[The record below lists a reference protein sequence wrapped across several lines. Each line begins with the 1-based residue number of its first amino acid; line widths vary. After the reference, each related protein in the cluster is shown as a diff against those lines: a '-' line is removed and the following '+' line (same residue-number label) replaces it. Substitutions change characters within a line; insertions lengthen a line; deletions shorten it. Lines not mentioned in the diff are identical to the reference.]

1 MADVVIPKNQKRY
14 LEPFKNRTYSYDNK
28 HSNVFL
34 SRYVN
39 NILRTV
45 GNDVI
50 VRGLVVKPH
59 INATSTGIDFVI
71 EPGALIQD
79 LTYIE
84 LPLESNISI
93 DEITSFPSHKVI
105 VYTSWRHL
113 DIVYSN
119 PLKIEV
125 TLYDPV
131 TENTLT
137 RWNSATD
144 RIILGIFNFEL
155 ENGLIVN
162 IREDESMHNIVLID
176 SNVIKNSTFD
186 IKVTSPWIPINS
198 ELSINEIGGIQETP
212 CCRVTPIGGSKQG
225 LAQTVVVKKDVEY
238 RFSMYMRGVS
248 NVIPFVIQIID
259 GNNIYEE
266 DPIVLAT
273 MNRQVGL
280 EWTRYEL
287 FFTPL
292 STNASVLITKDTK
305 TVKDNEFEVDNI
317 YMVEYTVAK
326 KSTTAN
332 NVKYV
337 DGGIL

>member
-1 MADVVIPKNQKRY
+1 MADVTIPKNQKRY

-45 GNDVI
+45 GNDII
-50 VRGLVVKPH
+50 VRGLAVKPH
-59 INATSTGIDFVI
+59 INATATGIDFTI
-71 EPGALIQD
+71 ESGALIQD

-84 LPLESNISI
+84 LPLDSNISI
-93 DEITSFPSHKVI
+93 DAITSFSGHKI
-105 VYTSWRHL
+105 IIYTNWRHL
-113 DIVYSN
+113 DVVYSN

-125 TLYDPV
+125 TLYDPI

-137 RWNSATD
+137 RWNSTTN

-155 ENGLIVN
+155 ENGLIAN
-162 IREDESMHNIVLID
+162 IREDASMNNIVLID
-176 SNVIKNSTFD
+176 SNAIKNSTFNT
-186 IKVTSPWIPINS
+186 KVAAPWIPINS
-198 ELSINEIGGIQETP
+198 ELSINENSGIQETP
-212 CCRVTPIGGSKQG
+212 CCRITPIGGSKQG
-225 LAQTVVVKKDVEY
+225 LAQSIIVKKDVEY
-238 RFSMYMRGVS
+238 RFSLYIRGVS

-266 DPIVLAT
+266 DPIILAT

-292 STNASVLITKDTK
+292 STNASVLITKDT
-305 TVKDNEFEVDNI
+305 TIIKDNEFEVDNI

-326 KSTTAN
+326 KSTAAN